1 MLERRESSRRAT
13 SRIPAASTSARRCC
27 RSTRSSRGAPDLA
40 APRAGGD
47 RLEAAVARDRETQ
60 RARLRTLVSS
70 REFRDAL
77 FVASPDLDEAFDTW
91 IADPESERG
100 QRVERALVKYVSR
113 AAGRATPFGLF
124 AGTSVGRIG
133 DSTDLVLDASAR
145 SVRHSRLDMDYLFA
159 LAGALTMDPVR
170 RSGFTW
176 KPNSSLYESAGHLRY
191 VESRLAGEERTYH
204 LVAVESSSALT
215 ATLSRAASGATA
227 ADLAAALVDA
237 DVSRAEADEFIA
249 DLVDSQ
255 ILVPGARARRH
266 RR

>member
-1 MLERRESSRRAT
+1 MSRPP
-13 SRIPAASTSARRCC
+13 SDVKPSAGFHFR
-27 RSTRSSRGAPDLA
+27 TALLPFDAFLAWGADLA

-47 RLEAAVARDRETQ
+47 RLEAAVAQDRETQ

-70 REFRDAL
+70 RAFRDAL

-91 IADPESERG
+91 IADPEGDRG
-100 QRVERALVKYVSR
+100 QRVERALVKYFSR

-159 LAGALTMDPVR
+159 LAGALTKDPVR
-170 RSGFTW
+170 RAGFTL

-204 LVAVESSSALT
+204 LVAVESSDALT
-215 ATLSRAASGATA
+215 ATLSRAASGS
-227 ADLAAALVDA
+227 DRRR
-237 DVSRAEADEFIA
+237 SRQCTRRLRDF
-249 DLVDSQ
+249 
-255 ILVPGARARRH
+255 ARRG
-266 RR
+266 R